1 MTFDPRAIP
10 NRAHYDRLM
19 TWATSVFGRQD
30 GETLAELQ
38 QYVSKRAADL
48 AQDRNAD
55 DDERVRAVLAE
66 IGFCAVIDH
75 MASIIEDAG
84 GGQ

>member
-1 MTFDPRAIP
+1 MTFDPRVIP
-10 NRAHYDRLM
+10 NRNPPRPPDDVGNF
-19 TWATSVFGRQD
+19 VFGRQD

-55 DDERVRAVLAE
+55 DDERVRACLPRLDFARDRPH
-66 IGFCAVIDH
+66 GQH
-75 MASIIEDAG
+75 HRG
-84 GGQ
+84 RRGGQ